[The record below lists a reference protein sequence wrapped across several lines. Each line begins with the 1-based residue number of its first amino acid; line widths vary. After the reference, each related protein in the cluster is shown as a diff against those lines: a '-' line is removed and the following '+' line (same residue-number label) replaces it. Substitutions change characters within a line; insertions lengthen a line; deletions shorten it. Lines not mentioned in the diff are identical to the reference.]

1 MNTGSVALIIV
12 VSIVFLF
19 VLRWCHR
26 CRGKAFLSA
35 LFAPLVG
42 VPLSTVAFLAIAF
55 LLRVLNGFLSGFG
68 ASISRTSLMMI
79 ASLATALVVLFLVV
93 LYCGEQRS
101 LSLVQYGP
109 RFGPRYHAPSPKINQ
124 KGPLH

>member
-1 MNTGSVALIIV
+1 MNTGSVALVIV
-12 VSIVFLF
+12 ISIVFLF

-26 CRGKAFLSA
+26 CWGKAILSA

-42 VPLSTVAFLAIAF
+42 APIAAVAFLAIA
-55 LLRVLNGFLSGFG
+55 LILRTINGFLSSFG
-68 ASISRTSLMMI
+68 ASISNTSLTMI
-79 ASLATALVVLFLVV
+79 ASIATALVVLFLVV
-93 LYCGEQRS
+93 LYCREQRS